1 VIKNIYTE
9 EYGMRIK
16 VMYYTRSGNTKKVAE
31 AIAEEFD
38 TNEEKLPP
46 AFMPERDDLLFIG
59 AGVYMGNADSKVRD
73 FIRILTPAKIKN
85 VAVFGTGAEDKAIK
99 AMKELLKAQGIN
111 VVEESFLCRGK
122 TLGIFSRK
130 HPDEKDLEN
139 ARNFAKNVVSKLV
152 NTSK

>member
-38 TNEEKLPP
+38 TNAEKLPP
-46 AFMPERDDLLFIG
+46 AFMPDRVDLLFIG

-139 ARNFAKNVVSKLV
+139 ARNFAKNVVSKLE